1 MPSVKGCTSFEKLY
15 YTLAMKVF
23 AKEEFSSKKF
33 YFPLLHG
40 GLKRKVAKAGVEP
53 LKGSSFEVEGRYVIA
68 TKGFAFATFLATGY
82 ALAILYLPLFHPV
95 TC

>member
-33 YFPLLHG
+33 YFPYCT
-40 GLKRKVAKAGVEP
+40 GV
-53 LKGSSFEVEGRYVIA
+53 
-68 TKGFAFATFLATGY
+68 
-82 ALAILYLPLFHPV
+82 
-95 TC
+95 